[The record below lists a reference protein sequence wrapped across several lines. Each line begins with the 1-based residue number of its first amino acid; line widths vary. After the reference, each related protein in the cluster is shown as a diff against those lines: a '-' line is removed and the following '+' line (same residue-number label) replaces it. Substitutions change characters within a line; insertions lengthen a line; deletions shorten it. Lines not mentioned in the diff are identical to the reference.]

1 MTSHL
6 GEKGK
11 DGSSWDE
18 HYLSSEEREQESER
32 FKDSENPIRILIVV
46 DMLLVGY
53 DVPVVQVLY
62 LDKGLREHTLLQ
74 AIARV
79 NRPYDQAKTYALIID
94 YCGLI
99 KECEKAL
106 AIFEDEDIEGALQP
120 VEGELHELK
129 IRHLEAMSFFK
140 DIDRNDDDAIMQK
153 FEPVNVRDEFEY
165 AFKMFS
171 KAMDVILPKKEAD
184 PYIEDFSYASKIR
197 QMIRTYYEGVGQSL
211 RVDGKKV
218 QQLIDDHIRFSEYL

>member
-1 MTSHL
+1 MLVATSREAAVTYKKELDKVNGPPSKIIMTSHL

-18 HYLSSEEREQESER
+18 HYLSSEQREQESER

-99 KECEKAL
+99 KELQKAL

-140 DIDRNDDDAIMQK
+140 DIDRNDDDAIMQ
-153 FEPVNVRDEFEY
+153 
-165 AFKMFS
+165 
-171 KAMDVILPKKEAD
+171 
-184 PYIEDFSYASKIR
+184 
-197 QMIRTYYEGVGQSL
+197 
-211 RVDGKKV
+211 
-218 QQLIDDHIRFSEYL
+218 

>member
-1 MTSHL
+1 MLVATSREAAVAYKKELDKVNGPPSKIIMTSHL
-6 GEKGK
+6 GEKCK

-18 HYLSSEEREQESER
+18 HYLSSEQREQESER

-79 NRPYDQAKTYALIID
+79 NRPYDHLLID

-99 KECEKAL
+99 KELQKAL

-171 KAMDVILPKKEAD
+171 KAMDVILPKKRGRS
-184 PYIEDFSYASKIR
+184 IHRRF
-197 QMIRTYYEGVGQSL
+197 
-211 RVDGKKV
+211 
-218 QQLIDDHIRFSEYL
+218 QLCKQDQTND